1 MQFENLVS
9 QTLGKMAPIKQKYIR
24 GNQSPFMNKDIHKV
38 IMTIT
43 RLRNWFLKDF
53 TQMNRLA
60 SKKQRNY
67 CVLLMHQNKKQYYG
81 SLNVTQKFQ
90 P

>member
-1 MQFENLVS
+1 M
-9 QTLGKMAPIKQKYIR
+9 I
-24 GNQSPFMNKDIHKV
+24 
-38 IMTIT
+38 
-43 RLRNWFLKDF
+43 
-53 TQMNRLA
+53 RLA